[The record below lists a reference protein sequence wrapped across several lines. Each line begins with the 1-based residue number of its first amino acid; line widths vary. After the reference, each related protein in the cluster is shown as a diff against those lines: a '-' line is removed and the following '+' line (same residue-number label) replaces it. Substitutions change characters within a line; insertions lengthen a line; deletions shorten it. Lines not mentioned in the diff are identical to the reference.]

1 MSYNISSENFSN
13 PILKEML
20 EKLTIFFNSE
30 GSEFYVICATARD
43 IILSGIHSQTL
54 ALKTNHLD
62 IAIVIPNWL
71 KFYDIST
78 GICKLEGFEKS

>member
-1 MSYNISSENFSN
+1 M
-13 PILKEML
+13 
-20 EKLTIFFNSE
+20 
-30 GSEFYVICATARD
+30 ICATARD